1 MIDKNSVYE
10 SMAIKDGSILAL
22 GCNEEVRNYS
32 TDKTEIVDLKFRIV
46 LPGFIDAHCHIP
58 ERMMIKK
65 DGLSLFDASNP
76 CQYLNLIQSY
86 VDSHP
91 EEKIIY
97 GVGWKSSDFEGKEN
111 DSK

>member
-1 MIDKNSVYE
+1 
-10 SMAIKDGSILAL
+10 MAIKDGRIVAL
-22 GCNEEVRNYS
+22 GNNEEVSKYS
-32 TDKTEIVDLKFRIV
+32 NDKTEIIDLKYRIV
-46 LPGFIDAHCHIP
+46 LPGFIDAHGHIP

-76 CQYLNLIQSY
+76 RQYLKLIQSY

-97 GVGWKSSDFEGKEN
+97 GVGWKSSDFEGTDN
-111 DSK
+111 DIK